1 MRNVLDKFGRE
12 NQNTYFMLNNF
23 FRKPYSL
30 LDNVEKY
37 GGARE
42 AVNGKTAPRC
52 MLDKRD

>member
-12 NQNTYFMLNNF
+12 NQNTHFMLNNF
-23 FRKPYSL
+23 LRKPCSL

-37 GGARE
+37 GGATE

-52 MLDKRD
+52 MLDK